1 MTINYEI
8 QEQEQDLDQGLDE
21 ELNNDEDIQK
31 LLSEFEEM
39 EITNMMNDDELCVA
53 MLDYDT
59 NYNIKQLQLICE
71 YYSIKT
77 ARLKKNDLIVQILL
91 FENNLENVEI
101 VAHRREMWNYMN
113 MLKKDRVLKRF
124 LLPL

>member
-8 QEQEQDLDQGLDE
+8 QEQDLDEDLE
-21 ELNNDEDIQK
+21 IDEDIQK
-31 LLSEFEEM
+31 FLSEFEEM
-39 EITNMMNDDELCVA
+39 EITYMMNDDELCVA
-53 MLDYDT
+53 MLDYET
-59 NYNIKQLQLICE
+59 NYNVKQLQLICE

-77 ARLKKNDLIVQILL
+77 VRLKKNELIVQILL

-113 MLKKDRVLKRF
+113 ELKKDKVLKRF
-124 LLPL
+124 LLPI